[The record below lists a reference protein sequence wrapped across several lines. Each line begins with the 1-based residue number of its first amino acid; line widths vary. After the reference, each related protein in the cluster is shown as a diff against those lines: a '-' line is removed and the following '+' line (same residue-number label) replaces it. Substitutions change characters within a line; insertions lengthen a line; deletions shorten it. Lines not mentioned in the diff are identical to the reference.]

1 MSAIKFIADV
11 EWDISWGTERL
22 EYIVVNNIVGLI
34 VVTVVSDLETNVVPP
49 PVLLVSKLL

>member
-22 EYIVVNNIVGLI
+22 EYIVVNIIVGLI
-34 VVTVVSDLETNVVPP
+34 VVTVVSDLETNV
-49 PVLLVSKLL
+49 LLVSKLL